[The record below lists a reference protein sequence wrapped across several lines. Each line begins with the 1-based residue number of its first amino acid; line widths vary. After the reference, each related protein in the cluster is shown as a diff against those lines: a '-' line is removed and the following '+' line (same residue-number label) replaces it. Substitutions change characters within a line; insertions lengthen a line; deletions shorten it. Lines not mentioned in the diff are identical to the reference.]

1 MTYLPFAVAEFEGR
15 LARVRQAMA
24 EQSLDLLIL
33 SDPCNF
39 YYLSGYEAWSFYVQQ
54 YLLVSLDAERPIW
67 LGREM
72 DARGAGLTTWLKP
85 ADIHTYPDSYVQ
97 SAERHPA
104 QFLARFLE
112 ARRWD
117 RGRIGVESQ
126 SYYLTAK
133 SQKLLEAELP
143 NATIQDASLMVNW
156 VRAVKSPAEID
167 YMRQAARIVEQA
179 MATAIHHTRPG
190 VRQCDV
196 AGEVYRALMQGTPEY
211 GGQYA
216 SSPPFMPSG
225 DRVDTPHLSWTDAP
239 YGDSGQ
245 ANFELVGCRHRY
257 HTQLSRTVALGKPSQ
272 TLLDLE
278 KASLDGIAAALEAVK
293 PGAVAADIEAAWSQA
308 AGRHGVRKAARVGY
322 AVGIAYP
329 PTVGEQTISLR
340 PEDRTVLQEG
350 MTFHLM
356 PAVWQEGASIVI
368 TEPFVVTA
376 TGAETF
382 CRFERRLFSTS

>member
-1 MTYLPFAVAEFEGR
+1 MTLAFSNDEFSQR
-15 LARVRQAMA
+15 LDKVRAAMA
-24 EQSLDLLIL
+24 QQSLDLLIL

-39 YYLSGYEAWSFYVQQ
+39 YYVSGYEAWSFYVQQ
-54 YLLVSLDAERPIW
+54 YLIVRADNDHPIW

-72 DARGAGLTTWLKP
+72 DARGARLTTWLR
-85 ADIHTYPDSYVQ
+85 DEDLHTYPDSYVQ
-97 SAERHPA
+97 SQDRHPG
-104 QFLARFLE
+104 QFLAAFLRE
-112 ARRWD
+112 RGWSA
-117 RGRIGVESQ
+117 GRIGVESQ

-133 SQKLLEAELP
+133 TQSVLEAELGH
-143 NATIQDASLMVNW
+143 AQIVDASLLVNR
-156 VRAVKSPAEID
+156 VRAVKSPAEIG
-167 YMRQAARIVEQA
+167 YMRQAARIVESA
-179 MATAIHHTRPG
+179 MATAIEHTRPG

-196 AGEVYRALMQGTPEY
+196 AGEIYRALMRGTPEF

-225 DRVDTPHLSWTDAP
+225 ERMDTPHLSWTDEP
-239 YGDSGQ
+239 YATSGQ

-257 HTQLSRTVALGKPSQ
+257 HTQLSRTVALGRPTDTQ
-272 TLLDLE
+272 RRLE
-278 KASLDGIAAALEAVK
+278 VAALEGIEAALDAAK
-293 PGAVAADIEAAWSQA
+293 PGARACDVEAAWRHA
-308 AGRHGVRKAARVGY
+308 AARHGVRKSARVGY

-340 PEDRTVLQEG
+340 PEDETVLEEG

-382 CRFERRLFSTS
+382 CRFERKLFWTE